1 MAITVRVNSL
11 TGTTVAVKSQ
21 DSYRVRTIGIT
32 PAGTVEHNITGANNL
47 VELQDVNS
55 SSLDDNDTL
64 VYDENSDTF
73 IIKELPVLKGGT
85 F

>member
-21 DSYRVRTIGIT
+21 DSYRVRTIGIA

-47 VELQDVNS
+47 IELQDVDA
-55 SSLDDNDTL
+55 SSLDNNETL